1 MAENKEK
8 QGMFIPI
15 APIFVIGL
23 LAVLLYKM
31 K

>member
-1 MAENKEK
+1 MEENKDK
-8 QGMFIPI
+8 QGMYIPL
-15 APIFVIGL
+15 APIFIIGL

>member
-1 MAENKEK
+1 MAENKDK
-8 QGMFIPI
+8 QGIVIPI
-15 APIFVIGL
+15 GPIFVIGL